1 MASKWWTLLVVCL
14 AVFMLLLDIT
24 VVNVALPSIQKE
36 LGASFEDLQWV
47 VDAYALALAAL
58 LLASGSI
65 ADLLSRKRIFVAGL
79 LLFVT
84 ASLLCG
90 LAGSPMMLNVSRGLQ
105 GIGGAMMFATSLALI
120 AQEFAPNERGTAF
133 GIWGATTGFAVA
145 VGPLVGGVLTD
156 AFGWEWIFLVNVP
169 IGLLTAA
176 ITVARVPESERDPNA
191 RIDWA
196 GVLTFSAG
204 LFCLV
209 FALIRGNDEGWT
221 SVQIV
226 SLLSAAAVLIA
237 VFVAVEL
244 RREQPMLDLHLFRK
258 PAFTGAQIVA
268 FTLHASMFSMFLYL
282 TLYMQNVLGYSP
294 LEAGVRFLPISLL
307 SFLVAPIAG
316 KLAERLPVR
325 AFLGGGLVCIG
336 VGLLLMSGIDP
347 SDDWT
352 TLLAGFIFG
361 GVGIGLINPP
371 LATAAIGVVE
381 PRRAGA
387 ASGINSTF
395 RQVGT
400 AVGIG
405 LINPPLATAAIG
417 VVEPRRAGAAS
428 GINSTFR
435 QVGTAVGIAGLGA
448 LLQSKVSDKLD
459 AALAHAPLPHRAV
472 SHISE
477 AVSSGGASAAARGVP
492 APVRGVVEQAARR
505 AFIEGLNEILVVAA
519 VLAFAGAALALVLVR
534 RRDFVTVPAEAAA

>member
-14 AVFMLLLDIT
+14 AIFMLLLDIT
-24 VVNVALPSIQKE
+24 VVNVALPDIQKD

-58 LLASGSI
+58 LLASGSL
-65 ADLLSRKRIFVAGL
+65 ADLLGHRRVFVIGL
-79 LLFVT
+79 VAFVT

-90 LAGSPMMLNVSRGLQ
+90 LSSSPTMLNVSRGLQ

-120 AQEFAPNERGTAF
+120 AQEFAPHERGTAF

-145 VGPLVGGVLTD
+145 VGPLVGGALTE

-176 ITVARVPESERDPNA
+176 ITVARVPESERDPRS

-204 LFCLV
+204 LFCLIL
-209 FALIRGNDEGWT
+209 ALIRGNDEGWT
-221 SVQIV
+221 SAQIFG
-226 SLLSAAAVLIA
+226 LLAAAVILIA
-237 VFVAVEL
+237 VFATIEL
-244 RREQPMLDLHLFRK
+244 RREQPMLDLRLFRK

-294 LEAGVRFLPISLL
+294 LETGVRFLPISLL
-307 SFLVAPIAG
+307 SFLAAPSAG

-325 AFLGGGLVCIG
+325 AFLGAGLVCVG
-336 VGLLLMSGIDP
+336 VGLLLMSGIEP

-352 TLLAGFIFG
+352 TLLAGFIVA
-361 GVGIGLINPP
+361 GVGIG
-371 LATAAIGVVE
+371 
-381 PRRAGA
+381 
-387 ASGINSTF
+387 F
-395 RQVGT
+395 
-400 AVGIG
+400 
-405 LINPPLATAAIG
+405 INPPLATAAIG

-448 LLQSKVSDKLD
+448 LLQSKLNHDLGTGGFASPAGRTAYID
-459 AALAHAPLPHRAV
+459 A
-472 SHISE
+472 
-477 AVSSGGASAAARGVP
+477 
-492 APVRGVVEQAARR
+492 
-505 AFIEGLNEILVVAA
+505 FNELLIVGAA
-519 VLAFAGAALALVLVR
+519 VAFAGAALALVLVR
-534 RRDFVTVPAEAAA
+534 RRDFVSAPA